1 MIYKPFYWV
10 KVLLAKIY
18 SGDRGEFWFTNASMD
33 FFDFFFKYGAV
44 GTIIFIMI
52 LSRISFKSFIN
63 SHIRDK
69 IAITLFIAYSFG
81 GHVIDSVT
89 SVPFLLSTS

>member
-1 MIYKPFYWV
+1 
-10 KVLLAKIY
+10 
-18 SGDRGEFWFTNASMD
+18 MD
-33 FFDFFFKYGAV
+33 FFDFFFKYGVV
-44 GTIIFIMI
+44 GTIIFILI

-69 IAITLFIAYSFG
+69 IVITLFIAYSFFG

-89 SVPFLLSTS
+89 SGSLFYYLLANIDSKKCEF

>member
-1 MIYKPFYWV
+1 MEI
-10 KVLLAKIY
+10 
-18 SGDRGEFWFTNASMD
+18 
-33 FFDFFFKYGAV
+33 V

-69 IAITLFIAYSFG
+69 IAITLFIAYSFFG

-89 SVPFLLSTS
+89 SGSLFIIY